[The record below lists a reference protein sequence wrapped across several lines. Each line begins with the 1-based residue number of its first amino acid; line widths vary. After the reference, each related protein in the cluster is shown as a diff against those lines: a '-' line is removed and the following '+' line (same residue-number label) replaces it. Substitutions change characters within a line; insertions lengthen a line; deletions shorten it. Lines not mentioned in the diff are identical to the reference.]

1 MFHKILNT
9 FTSIIREIYYNKLIS
24 VKYLSD
30 KFVFPTQ
37 TYNFF
42 LLSINVG
49 SIPTITTNRIY

>member
-24 VKYLSD
+24 VKHLSD

-37 TYNFF
+37 MYNFF
-42 LLSINVG
+42 LLLINV
-49 SIPTITTNRIY
+49 